1 VVFPPEPDRASERRP
16 SKLVLLLLTI
26 LSIWLLFQFVPYRFF
41 RPAAE
46 PRAVTPRGALADE
59 EKTNI
64 EIFQAAS
71 PAVVYIT
78 SVAVRSDRF
87 GFDITEIPAGTGS
100 GFLWDAEGHVVTN
113 FHVIQNADA
122 VRVTLHDQSNW
133 RARLVGGEPD
143 KDIAVLRIDAPATR
157 LRPIAIGTSRDLQ
170 VGQRVY
176 AIGNPFGLDQTLT
189 TGIVSALG
197 RSMEAMNGRTIQDV
211 IQTDAAIN
219 PGNSGG
225 PLLDSAG
232 RLIGVNTAIYS
243 PSGVSA
249 GIGFAVPVDIVN
261 RVVPELIQYGR
272 VTRPQLGIVAFPDG
286 LAARLGIEGVLIR
299 EVEEGSGAA
308 AAGLR
313 GTHRTDTGDVML
325 GDVIQA
331 IDDAK
336 TASMDDLLNALER
349 RKSGDS
355 VTVTFERDG
364 QARAATV
371 QLK

>member
-1 VVFPPEPDRASERRP
+1 VWL
-16 SKLVLLLLTI
+16 LVLLVGV
-26 LSIWLLFQFVPYRFF
+26 WLIVQQNSGRLF

-46 PRAVTPRGALADE
+46 PRAVTPRGDLAEE
-59 EKTNI
+59 EKSNI
-64 EIFQAAS
+64 AVFAEAS
-71 PAVVYIT
+71 PAVVFIT

-87 GFDITEIPAGTGS
+87 GVNVMEIPAGTGS
-100 GFLWDAEGHVVTN
+100 GFIWDSDGHIVTN
-113 FHVIQNADA
+113 AHVIQTADSLQ
-122 VRVTLHDQSNW
+122 VTLNDRSNW
-133 RARLVGGEPD
+133 KARIVGVEPD
-143 KDIAVLRIDAPATR
+143 KDIAVLRIDAPPAH
-157 LRPIAIGTSRDLQ
+157 LKPIAIGRSKDLQ

-197 RSMEAMNGRTIQDV
+197 RSIEASNGRTIQDV

-243 PSGVSA
+243 PSGTSV

-261 RVVPELIQYGR
+261 RTVPELIQHGR
-272 VTRPQLGIVAFPDG
+272 VVRPKLGIVAIPDG
-286 LAARLGIEGVLIR
+286 LAAQNGIEGVLIR
-299 EVEEGSGAA
+299 EVEQGSGAA

-313 GTHRTDTGDVML
+313 GIRRAGAGKLVL

-331 IDDAK
+331 IDNVK
-336 TASMDDLLNALER
+336 VASMDDLLNVLER
-349 RKSGDS
+349 HKVGDS
-355 VTVTFERDG
+355 VTVTFQREG
-364 QARAATV
+364 KLQQATV
-371 QLK
+371 TLQ